1 MNHNNAKEIYDLM
14 LNFMGLFR
22 EKFALRSRND
32 FSCIPCLKKNHIKIL
47 IILYKHEY
55 ITMTEIGKMLDIEKG
70 SLTTLIDWL
79 VENDFVNRSNDPND
93 RRKSLVSLSPH
104 GREAADEVIGLYAEK
119 VYQLLNKVDPDEL
132 QKFIN
137 SLKYVIGFMKK
148 IED

>member
-1 MNHNNAKEIYDLM
+1 MNHDNAKEIYDLA

-32 FSCIPCLKKNHIKIL
+32 FSCISYLKKNHIKIL

-70 SLTTLIDWL
+70 SLTTLIDSL

-104 GREAADEVIGLYAEK
+104 GREAADEVIGLYAQK
-119 VYQLLNKVDPDEL
+119 VYRLLHEVDPEKL
-132 QKFIN
+132 QKFMS
-137 SLKYVIGFMKK
+137 SLKYVVGFMKT
-148 IED
+148 IE

>member
-1 MNHNNAKEIYDLM
+1 MNHDNAKEIYDLM
-14 LNFMGLFR
+14 FNFMGLFR

-32 FSCIPCLKKNHIKIL
+32 FRCIPCLKKNHIKIL

-104 GREAADEVIGLYAEK
+104 GREAAERVIGLYTAK
-119 VYQLLNKVDPDEL
+119 VYRLLQKAGPNEL
-132 QKFIN
+132 QEFLS
-137 SLKYVIGFMKK
+137 SLKYVVGFMKK